1 MSLTPT
7 MRQVLTNLHT
17 NKPMWQ
23 GVATMNPGAGI
34 PSVVT
39 ALLRAGLIGNDIVR
53 GGMRLT
59 DAGKRAVETNFKG
72 V

>member
-1 MSLTPT
+1 MKLTPT

-23 GVATMNPGAGI
+23 GVSTMNPGAGI

-39 ALLRAGLIGNDIVR
+39 ALLRLGYIGNDIVR
-53 GGMRLT
+53 GGHRLT
-59 DAGKRAVETNFKG
+59 DAGKRAVLSNFQG
-72 V
+72 L